1 MNTFF
6 RKTLTPALI
15 YSGIILGILILLSI
29 VLDITGN
36 FYSGFSRYAG
46 IAITYIGMIYAMY
59 SYRKEYNEDLISYQ
73 KALGFG
79 VLVAFL
85 VGLFSS
91 AFTYLYIYHI
101 NTDLIEVGRRM
112 AEDRLLERGMSP
124 EMVEN
129 SMAQQARF
137 QKPGF
142 ILGFG
147 TLFTTLIGTI
157 IALIASAA
165 IKKEPK
171 DPFQGI
177 Q

>member
-1 MNTFF
+1 MNTFI

-15 YSGIILGILILLSI
+15 YSGIFLGILILLSI

-36 FYSGFSRYAG
+36 FYSGISRYGG
-46 IAITYIGMIYAMY
+46 IIITFAGMIYAMY
-59 SYRKEYNEDLISYQ
+59 SFRKEYNEDLISYQ

-91 AFTYLYIYHI
+91 AFSYLYVYHI
-101 NTDLIEVGRRM
+101 NTDLIELGRRV
-112 AEDRLLERGMSP
+112 AEDTLLERGMSP
-124 EMVEN
+124 EMVETQ
-129 SMAQQARF
+129 MARQARF
-137 QKPGF
+137 QNPGF
-142 ILGFG
+142 IIGFG
-147 TLFTTLIGTI
+147 TLFTTLLGTI
-157 IALIASAA
+157 IALIAAAA

-171 DPFQGI
+171 DPFQGV